1 MNDTDTTTGTTQTG
15 GTNDGGTP
23 TTSGKDPEVPVSP
36 N

>member
-1 MNDTDTTTGTTQTG
+1 MATETSTPKDTTQTTG
-15 GTNDGGTP
+15 KDVP